1 MFGRFFAHT
10 HDNPSDRYL
19 LSHNASLDRT
29 LGGLLL
35 SHNRCCG
42 WIGHR
47 QILHKVGLFT
57 IQTQCQKLHCSCVR
71 FTEEAFAA
79 LVGIIFIKESL
90 SKLFSKLHKTL
101 HKSHRFINPQKW
113 GRRSRCTWILTSTRS
128 RPKSTAVVM
137 PPTTLSW
144 TSSTRCSSEYDQRE
158 EPLV

>member
-1 MFGRFFAHT
+1 MRLSAHT

-35 SHNRCCG
+35 SYNCCCG
-42 WIGHR
+42 WFGHR

-57 IQTQCQKLHCSCVR
+57 IQTQCQKLHCPCLR

-90 SKLFSKLHKTL
+90 SKLFSKFHKTL
-101 HKSHRFINPQKW
+101 HKNPLVHK
-113 GRRSRCTWILTSTRS
+113 
-128 RPKSTAVVM
+128 
-137 PPTTLSW
+137 
-144 TSSTRCSSEYDQRE
+144 SSEMGKTFKVHMDFDLDEITTEEHCGCDAPNDTVLDQ
-158 EPLV
+158 LNQMFQ